1 MGTLTTYLRMSKW
14 MWWPGSQLD
23 RIEANLEANQ
33 S

>member
-1 MGTLTTYLRMSKW
+1 MSKW